1 MPLEAQNLVG
11 GYSTTAIIHEIDLAL
26 QQGEWLS
33 LVGANGS
40 GKSTLLKLLSRILQP
55 QKGTV
60 ILDGKAIHTQPAQ
73 VVAQKLAILPQQQT
87 IPAGLTVRQLVL
99 LTTTGW

>member
-40 GKSTLLKLLSRILQP
+40 GKSTLLKLLIRILQLLINP
-55 QKGTV
+55 KRVQSSWM
-60 ILDGKAIHTQPAQ
+60 GKQFTLNRHRWWLKNWLSCRNSKQFRR
-73 VVAQKLAILPQQQT
+73 
-87 IPAGLTVRQLVL
+87 G
-99 LTTTGW
+99 